1 MVRNGHL
8 VHLVKNNDWVR
19 RTATLD
25 GLDNSARHCAN
36 VCSAV
41 SANLALVVQ
50 TTQRNTAKLSAQ
62 RSCYALTERGLTNSR
77 RAIEAEN
84 WRFQIALE
92 LDYGK
97 VLENT
102 VLNLLKTKVVGI
114 ELLACAVEVKVVLG
128 NLVPRKVEH
137 QVEVGHLYRVLGNCR
152 VEALELCNLLVKNLC
167 NLLFP
172 HLLLCCLAELLNIAV
187 YIVTQ
192 LLLNGLHLLL
202 EVVVALLLVNLGL
215 NLLLNLLL
223 ELEKLLLADKNLKEL
238 A

>member
-1 MVRNGHL
+1 M
-8 VHLVKNNDWVR
+8 
-19 RTATLD
+19 
-25 GLDNSARHCAN
+25 
-36 VCSAV
+36 

-50 TTQRNTAKLSAQ
+50 ATQRYTAKLTAQ
-62 RSCYALTERGLTNSR
+62 GSGYALTQRGLTNSR
-77 RAIEAEN
+77 RAIEAED

-92 LDYGK
+92 LDYSQ

-102 VLNLLKTKVVGI
+102 VLNLLKAEVVGI

-137 QVEVGHLYRVLGNCR
+137 QVEIGHLYRVLRNRR

-167 NLLFP
+167 NLPLP
-172 HLLLCCLAELLNIAV
+172 NLLLGSLAELLHVAI
-187 YIVTQ
+187 YIVAQ

-215 NLLLNLLL
+215 HLLLNLLL
-223 ELEKLLLADKNLKEL
+223 EFKELLLTNENLKEL